1 MVEDN
6 NNASEI
12 LGRWCSSRLKVKKHH
27 HHHHQHHHHM
37 CSGALIS
44 ATTEVCKWCFWAP
57 HHPCPPSA
65 AILHVLRY
73 ALVCTHEHSI
83 PWILLLLF
91 LGFSVLRF
99 SFSFFFGFGFF
110 VLFFGSDKSHGDE
123 RHDTSLAF
131 SHAFLCRWH
140 NIHVW
145 LRGRSATTIT
155 SNSLSAEEHW

>member
-1 MVEDN
+1 MWSIEWLPLPPPPPSTTTMLVLDFMGTMIMVEDN
-6 NNASEI
+6 INVSEI

-73 ALVCTHEHSI
+73 ALMGQYTCLIAGKGCNDNYIELPFARRALIAS
-83 PWILLLLF
+83 
-91 LGFSVLRF
+91 S
-99 SFSFFFGFGFF
+99 
-110 VLFFGSDKSHGDE
+110 
-123 RHDTSLAF
+123 
-131 SHAFLCRWH
+131 
-140 NIHVW
+140 
-145 LRGRSATTIT
+145 
-155 SNSLSAEEHW
+155 